1 MTTKRESIVKPG
13 FFAMA
18 AAADSRRGEFDL
30 GNEVLIAH
38 KVPVDFVFIGDSIT
52 HMWELNAYFGRG
64 GRFIVNRG
72 IGGDISSHV
81 LRRFDADVI
90 QLKPKVVVIKIGV
103 NNFWA
108 LDGAIAEHRRTAEQ
122 IMPALVDNIQ
132 EMVVKAKE
140 HEITPVICSILP
152 TNMPH
157 SANNTIRNTSIR
169 FVNEQLQQIANEQ
182 GAIYVDYHA
191 RMVTEDGIQL
201 RDGLADDGLHPH
213 VLGYDIMANVLREE
227 LALKGIQI

>member
-1 MTTKRESIVKPG
+1 MTIKRVDIVKPG
-13 FFAMA
+13 FCATA

-81 LRRFDADVI
+81 LRRLDADVI

-108 LDGAIAEHRRTAEQ
+108 LDGAITEHRRTAEQ
-122 IMPALVDNIQ
+122 IIPALVDDIR

-140 HEITPVICSILP
+140 HGIIPVICSILP

-157 SANNTIRNTSIR
+157 SGNNELRNTSICQ
-169 FVNEQLQQIANEQ
+169 VNEQLQKVAIEH
-182 GAIYVDYHA
+182 GAIYVDYHSQ
-191 RMVTEDGIQL
+191 MITEGGIQL
-201 RDGLADDGLHPH
+201 RDELADDGLHPH
-213 VLGYDIMANVLREE
+213 LLGYDIMADSLRAE
-227 LALKGIQI
+227 LERKGIQI

>member
-1 MTTKRESIVKPG
+1 MTTKREPIVKPG
-13 FFAMA
+13 FFATA

-52 HMWELNAYFGRG
+52 HMWELNAYFGRD

-108 LDGAIAEHRRTAEQ
+108 LDGAITEHRKGAEQ
-122 IMPALVDNIQ
+122 IIPALVEDIQ
-132 EMVVKAKE
+132 KMVVKAKE
-140 HEITPVICSILP
+140 HGIIPVICSILP

-157 SANNTIRNTSIR
+157 SGNNTIRNSSICQ
-169 FVNEQLQQIANEQ
+169 VNEQLQQVAIERE
-182 GAIYVDYHA
+182 AIYVDYHS
-191 RMVTEDGIQL
+191 RMIAAEGNAL

-213 VLGYDIMANVLREE
+213 VVGYDIMANALREE
-227 LALKGIQI
+227 LARKGIEI